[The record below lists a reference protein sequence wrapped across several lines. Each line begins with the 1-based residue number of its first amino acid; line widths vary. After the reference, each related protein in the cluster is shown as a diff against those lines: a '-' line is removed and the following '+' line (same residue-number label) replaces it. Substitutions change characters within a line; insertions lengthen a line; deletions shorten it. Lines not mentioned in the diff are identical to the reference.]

1 MSSSSDKI
9 FDVIIVGAGPS
20 GLTFATLCALNNIK
34 VLLIEKEDAIGGCH
48 RVNRV
53 IGKTYNEKIF
63 TEHGPRIYSSS
74 FLNFKNI
81 LKIMNLNFYDLFIP
95 YKFNSLE
102 LVNKSLLNI
111 FTLRES
117 LILFYNLI
125 SFKKNISMKQLMEEN
140 NFSDKSKDFIDG
152 LCRITDGAGYDK
164 YSLYQLQKLV
174 NQQSLYGM
182 YQPKKNLD
190 KGLFKY
196 WYNFLTNTK
205 NVDIKLMTEIT
216 NCDTSSS
223 KDLLKIIDTNN
234 NIYYG
239 KKLIIA
245 CPPLSIINII
255 KKINIPDAFGDLN
268 KLENFSKESA
278 YLDYIPIIFHWDKK
292 IKIPSLWDFPPTSE
306 WKIAFTVLS
315 DYMEFE
321 EKSSKT
327 VLSSLITKT
336 NYKSSYLNKD
346 ANNCSKEELISET
359 FRQLNLLNLN
369 LPQPTESIISPNV
382 YKDEINNIWKNK
394 DTAFFNSVN
403 LEKKFFKSDKY
414 DNIYTLGTHNGN
426 SNYYFTSFESA
437 VSNAI
442 SAFNELEIKDNEK
455 KINIETPIELFSII
469 FYIIIILICFI
480 ILSKYDY
487 DYLNIGKIFY

>member
-1 MSSSSDKI
+1 MRNQCTP
-9 FDVIIVGAGPS
+9 V
-20 GLTFATLCALNNIK
+20 FAI
-34 VLLIEKEDAIGGCH
+34 
-48 RVNRV
+48 R
-53 IGKTYNEKIF
+53 
-63 TEHGPRIYSSS
+63 
-74 FLNFKNI
+74 
-81 LKIMNLNFYDLFIP
+81 
-95 YKFNSLE
+95 
-102 LVNKSLLNI
+102 LLNVCA
-111 FTLRES
+111 
-117 LILFYNLI
+117 I
-125 SFKKNISMKQLMEEN
+125 S
-140 NFSDKSKDFIDG
+140 
-152 LCRITDGAGYDK
+152 
-164 YSLYQLQKLV
+164 
-174 NQQSLYGM
+174 
-182 YQPKKNLD
+182 
-190 KGLFKY
+190 
-196 WYNFLTNTK
+196 
-205 NVDIKLMTEIT
+205 
-216 NCDTSSS
+216 
-223 KDLLKIIDTNN
+223 
-234 NIYYG
+234 
-239 KKLIIA
+239 
-245 CPPLSIINII
+245 
-255 KKINIPDAFGDLN
+255 
-268 KLENFSKESA
+268 
-278 YLDYIPIIFHWDKK
+278 
-292 IKIPSLWDFPPTSE
+292 
-306 WKIAFTVLS
+306 
-315 DYMEFE
+315 E

-455 KINIETPIELFSII
+455 KIKIETPIELFSII

-480 ILSKYDY
+480 ILYKYDY